1 MAQLTRRTKQGTG
14 FVRMMTVARQHPG
27 LMVAGAIV
35 AVLALSALLLG
46 FCSARG
52 ETFSIERSGVGS
64 SAGEIGSN
72 AEGIEGGDG
81 TGAEASG
88 RGENGGGG
96 GADSTSAEHS
106 TNGALEA
113 PLVIDVDGAVVAP
126 GVVEVPAG
134 SRVAD
139 AIEAAGGLA
148 EDADVSGINRAAP
161 LVDGEKVYVP
171 RVGEA
176 APASAGASSS
186 SDGDEE
192 SFSPVNINTAS
203 LSELDELPGIGPAT
217 AQAIID
223 DREENGPFASIED
236 IMRVSGIGEKKFENL
251 APYICV

>member
-1 MAQLTRRTKQGTG
+1 M
-14 FVRMMTVARQHPG
+14 
-27 LMVAGAIV
+27 
-35 AVLALSALLLG
+35 
-46 FCSARG
+46 
-52 ETFSIERSGVGS
+52 
-64 SAGEIGSN
+64 
-72 AEGIEGGDG
+72 
-81 TGAEASG
+81 
-88 RGENGGGG
+88 
-96 GADSTSAEHS
+96 
-106 TNGALEA
+106 
-113 PLVIDVDGAVVAP
+113 
-126 GVVEVPAG
+126 
-134 SRVAD
+134 
-139 AIEAAGGLA
+139 
-148 EDADVSGINRAAP
+148 
-161 LVDGEKVYVP
+161 P

>member
-27 LMVAGAIV
+27 LMIVGAIV

-52 ETFSIERSGVGS
+52 DTFSIERSGIGS
-64 SAGEIGSN
+64 SAGEIGLN

-192 SFSPVNINTAS
+192 SISPVNINTAS